1 MLDLSSFKQVGKGLG
16 FTMHEVQPGLLYLI
30 VSEQPYA
37 HLPFEYKLCN
47 FSTGVE
53 SYYYTTDQVEKALSQ
68 V

>member
-16 FTMHEVQPGLLYLI
+16 FAVYEVQPGLLYLI

-53 SYYYTTDQVEKALSQ
+53 DYYYTADQVEKALSQ